1 MPSERDHLW
10 VWIHLP
16 GQDTPV
22 LCGRAALRRPHLD
35 SARVGEFV
43 YGKSYLSREDA
54 VAIDPIMLPLQEK
67 LFTTT
72 ALQGQFGAILD
83 AAPDQWGRR
92 IIDREH
98 GAQDDFEYLLLAK
111 GDQVGAL
118 SFSAE
123 RDIPPST
130 TSLLDS
136 SSLSHV
142 HRAFQSLE
150 AGEDIPAALMEL
162 LRHGTS
168 AGGARPKITLV
179 DEGKMWLAKLPSKKD
194 SDDFPP
200 IPLLEAA
207 VLDLAEI
214 AGLDVPPRKVVQ
226 FGGVPAL
233 MVARFDRKIV
243 EDERGSRVQ
252 KMRFV
257 SARTIFYSNPE
268 LQRYNPMGSYHRLA
282 GELGRWSTQA
292 NRDRRELFERIVFN
306 ALVSNTDDHD
316 LNHGLLAGK
325 DFKLSPLF
333 DVVPQQRTRGRLRL
347 ALWPDPQGATRQALS
362 ADAHYFGLARHEAET
377 TIERLVQCVQNRW
390 EACLAARDVSATH
403 CLAVAPYFVPKAF
416 DRRDRVPAG

>member
-1 MPSERDHLW
+1 
-10 VWIHLP
+10 V
-16 GQDTPV
+16 
-22 LCGRAALRRPHLD
+22 AL
-35 SARVGEFV
+35 
-43 YGKSYLSREDA
+43 
-54 VAIDPIMLPLQEK
+54 DPIMLPLQEK

-72 ALQGQFGAILD
+72 ALRGQFGAILD

-123 RDIPPST
+123 RDVPPPD

-136 SSLSHV
+136 SSLADV
-142 HRAFQSLE
+142 HRAYQSLE
-150 AGEDIPAALMEL
+150 AGEDIPADLMEL

-179 DEGKMWLAKLPSKKD
+179 DEGKVWLAKLPSKKD

-214 AGLDVPPRKVVQ
+214 AGLDVPQRKVVQ

-233 MVARFDRKIV
+233 MVVRFDRKIV
-243 EDERGSRVQ
+243 EDEGEARIQ

-257 SARTIFYSNPE
+257 SARTVFYSNPE
-268 LQRYNPMGSYHRLA
+268 LQRYSPFGSYHRLA
-282 GELGRWSTQA
+282 GELGRWSSQA

-316 LNHGLLAGK
+316 LNHGLLGGK

-333 DVVPQQRTRGRLRL
+333 DVVPQQKTTGRLRL
-347 ALWPDPQGATRQALS
+347 ALWPDPQGATREALR
-362 ADAHYFGLARHEAET
+362 ADAHHFGLSQHDAET
-377 TIERLVQCVQNRW
+377 TIDRLVQCVQTRW
-390 EACLAARDVSATH
+390 EACLAARDISATH
-403 CLAVAPYFVPKAF
+403 SRRAAPYFVPKAF
-416 DRRDRVPAG
+416 DQTR